1 MTTATGGAAV
11 DLDDAEA
18 IRRVDAGDLL
28 ATVTALADQC
38 RAGLAIGRSVTPLP
52 VVDDVTSIVFCGM
65 GGSAI
70 AGDVLRVLAVE
81 RVHAPVVVIR
91 TPELPAFVT
100 HETLVLVSSYSGGTA
115 ETLELFDAA
124 LSRGA
129 RVVVITSGGELARRA
144 AEADVP
150 VALVPGGLM
159 PRAAFGYLVM
169 TTLGMLEA
177 AGLLAHVGEDLDEA
191 LEAMARV
198 LQTHGP
204 DAPTASNPAKRLA
217 GRIAGRPVV
226 VWGAEGI
233 GAVAASRWK
242 AQCNENAK
250 VPAFAAALPE
260 LDHNEVVGWSE
271 RMGDGWLL
279 VALRHHGEH
288 PEVGSRFPLSIEI
301 VRNAGADVEEIHATA
316 GSPLARLLELVQIGD
331 LVTTYAGIARGID
344 PSPIDAIARLKDA
357 LAAAS

>member
-1 MTTATGGAAV
+1 MRLPVSDPRRDPRDADRRGREAGHGQEALMTTATGGAAV

-18 IRRVDAGDLL
+18 IRRVDARDLL

-70 AGDVLRVLAVE
+70 AGDVLRALAVE

-198 LQTHGP
+198 LQTQGP

-226 VWGAEGI
+226 VWVAEGI
-233 GAVAASRWK
+233 GAVAAS
-242 AQCNENAK
+242 
-250 VPAFAAALPE
+250 
-260 LDHNEVVGWSE
+260 
-271 RMGDGWLL
+271 
-279 VALRHHGEH
+279 
-288 PEVGSRFPLSIEI
+288 
-301 VRNAGADVEEIHATA
+301 
-316 GSPLARLLELVQIGD
+316 
-331 LVTTYAGIARGID
+331 
-344 PSPIDAIARLKDA
+344 
-357 LAAAS
+357 